1 MYATIQRWGNSHGIR
16 LPKVLL
22 DELGIRE
29 NDRVEILHSKDAIT
43 IKKTVRRPHRTL
55 EERLVEF
62 YGKPLEEI
70 SAVEAEREVDWGCP
84 EGGEAW

>member
-55 EERLVEF
+55 EERL
-62 YGKPLEEI
+62 EEI

>member
-29 NDRVEILHSKDAIT
+29 NDRVEILHSKDT
-43 IKKTVRRPHRTL
+43 
-55 EERLVEF
+55 
-62 YGKPLEEI
+62 
-70 SAVEAEREVDWGCP
+70 
-84 EGGEAW
+84 